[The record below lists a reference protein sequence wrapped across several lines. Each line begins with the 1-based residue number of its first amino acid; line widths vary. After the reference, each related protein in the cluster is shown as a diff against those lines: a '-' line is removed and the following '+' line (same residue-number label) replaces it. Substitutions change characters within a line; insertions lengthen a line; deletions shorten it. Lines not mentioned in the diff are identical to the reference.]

1 VKELKDYLSV
11 CPTVHQFG
19 QWNPVKELKDSF
31 HTKNHANFDRWNPVE
46 SGEGIESTPEHLGQP
61 VPQQF
66 VESGEGIESEDEE
79 ESAWRVSGVESG
91 EGIESSIF
99 RPEFSQYF
107 FKWNPVKEL
116 KGLSS
121 LDSSSDAA

>member
-1 VKELKDYLSV
+1 M
-11 CPTVHQFG
+11 
-19 QWNPVKELKDSF
+19 KDSF
-31 HTKNHANFDRWNPVE
+31 HTKNHANFDRWNP
-46 SGEGIESTPEHLGQP
+46 
-61 VPQQF
+61 